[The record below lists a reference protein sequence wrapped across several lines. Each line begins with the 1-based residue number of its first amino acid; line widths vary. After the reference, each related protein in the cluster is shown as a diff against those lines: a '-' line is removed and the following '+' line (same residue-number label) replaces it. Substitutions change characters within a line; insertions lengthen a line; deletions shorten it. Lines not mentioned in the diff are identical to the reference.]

1 MQGFFFGNN
10 RIVDDSEFY
19 GSAGFNIGVSGQDW
33 LGLGAIVGGASKGTE
48 MCGSKPLF
56 AGKARNAW
64 IECNKQSLS
73 LQGKQLT
80 VQEQLE
86 KQKLAEQAK
95 RDLDKN
101 KQTTQVVVISLVLL
115 AIVVT
120 TIFLFRKR
128 KATI

>member
-19 GSAGFNIGVSGQDW
+19 GSTGFNIGVSGQDW
-33 LGLGAIVGGASKGTE
+33 LGLGAIVTGASKGTE
-48 MCGSKPLF
+48 SCGSKPLF

-64 IECNKQSLS
+64 IECNKQSLA
-73 LQGKQLT
+73 LQNKQLT
-80 VQEQLE
+80 SQEKLE
-86 KQKLAEQAK
+86 TQKLAEQAK
-95 RDLDKN
+95 KDLGKN
-101 KQTTQVVVISLVLL
+101 KQTTQVVIISLVLL

-120 TIFLFRKR
+120 TIFLFRQR